1 MDLTTVTVQ
10 NFKDRFYRDF
20 TYANQVPDQKEPPTD
35 LDIIQD
41 LDITTAFTQAQLLL
55 NTSLLCGDTGIL
67 EGYLLLS
74 AHCLW
79 LNIAAA
85 NGAGGGVAFPV
96 ASRAVGSVSE
106 SYMIP
111 DAYKNSPVLSQ
122 YTQTRYGMQ
131 YLNLVLPNVAGNVIA
146 IGGATQP

>member
-41 LDITTAFTQAQLLL
+41 LDITNAFTQAMLLL
-55 NTSLLCGDTGIL
+55 NPSLLSGDTGVL

-85 NGAGGGVAFPV
+85 NGGAGVAFPV
-96 ASRAVGSVSE
+96 SSRAVGSVSE
-106 SYMIP
+106 SYLIP
-111 DAYKNSPVLSQ
+111 DAYKNSPVLAQ

-131 YLNLVLPNVAGNVIA
+131 YLNLVLPNLSGNVIA
-146 IGGATQP
+146 ICGATQP